1 MAASTYT
8 TLDRYESIVKS
19 KINEAC
25 GRLESLLYTRP
36 TEAARQEVERALN
49 SKWEGVQVWAGRVLA
64 SWGGRRSV
72 DALRGWL
79 EGSMRK
85 EAGWA
90 VRGEAIRSLGQCH
103 QPRDVEWLLDMY
115 FDATDRLLRHE
126 FLPLI
131 EALPEDAV
139 RQRIAQERRSGVQSR
154 LEAADVALRRLE
166 HWNELRTQR
175 SNIRLHPTPL
185 ARSRGPAGSRAPLG
199 RSGARRG

>member
-1 MAASTYT
+1 MN
-8 TLDRYESIVKS
+8 S

-36 TEAARQEVERALN
+36 TEVTRQEVERALN

-72 DALRGWL
+72 DALRTWL
-79 EGSMRK
+79 EASMCK

-90 VRGEAIRSLGQCH
+90 VRGEAIRSLCQCY
-103 QPRDVEWLLDMY
+103 QSRDVEWLLDMY

-139 RQRIAQERRSGVQSR
+139 RHRIAQERQSEVQSR
-154 LEAADVALRRLE
+154 VAAADIALRRLA

-175 SNIRLHPTPL
+175 SNFRLHPTPL
-185 ARSRGPAGSRAPLG
+185 ARSRGPAGSRAPLS
-199 RSGARRG
+199 RAGARRG